1 MSQNPVTININDS
14 SITIEISDITQ
25 STTECI
31 VNAANR
37 TLLGGCGVDGAIH
50 RAAGPE
56 LLTECRTLNGCHTGE
71 AKITKG
77 YRLQAKYVIH
87 TVGPIYQHSANPQK
101 ELESCYLNSL
111 KLARQYDI
119 HSIAFPAISCGAYGY
134 PIDDAAKIAFDSIKQ
149 WLESN
154 SEYPLNITLSCFN
167 AEIFEV
173 YLSLNKSHMLP

>member
-87 TVGPIYQHSANPQK
+87 TVGPIYQHSANPEK
-101 ELESCYLNSL
+101 YLKSCYLNSL

-134 PIDDAAKIAFDSIKQ
+134 PIDKATNIAFNAITQ
-149 WLESN
+149 WIMDN
-154 SEYPLNITLSCFN
+154 DDYDMKITLSCFN
-167 AEIFEV
+167 YEMYET
-173 YLSLNKSHMLP
+173 YLKLI